1 MAITTTSF
9 TAMRELAETLS
20 ANDKLLLSNAIFTNT
35 FLSPDITERHAVITG
50 VATGDVVPI
59 LDESIDYASFPF
71 MSQTE
76 CTQNSCDLN
85 IAFSGKK
92 WTLGLIGCRYDICT
106 KEFTPDFRKF
116 FNENLQVLNNLDMQS
131 QLIMYLQNKITKNF
145 NGAKYRVA
153 YFADTSVTTGVNAP
167 LLGEFDGFFTQAEA
181 GSGLKLE
188 FNQVNPT
195 GQEIYAALEEAYANF
210 MDSDWSDR
218 EGVVWKM
225 TKKMASLWVRF
236 LNGLKDKSEY
246 NCECFS
252 ADGLTAMR
260 TYTLAGNL
268 TILGIPVEIERDL
281 DGVIS
286 QLSLD
291 RPYRA
296 LLSYRNNMPIAT
308 QLEENLNEFD
318 IWYNKD
324 TKKVVIE
331 AEALIGASLP
341 TDDYVYIGAEVG
353 TNSDPEE
360 GGGE

>member
-1 MAITTTSF
+1 MAITTTTF
-9 TAMRELAETLS
+9 ATMRALAETLS
-20 ANDKLLLSNAIFTNT
+20 ANEKLQISNAIFTNS

-50 VATGDVVPI
+50 VSTGDVVPI
-59 LDESIDYASFPF
+59 LDESVDYASFPF
-71 MSQTE
+71 MSQTA

-92 WTLGLIGCRYDICT
+92 WTLGLIGCRYDICM

-116 FNENLQVLNNLDMQS
+116 FNENLQVLNNLDLNS
-131 QLIMYLQNKITKNF
+131 QLVLYLQNKITRNF
-145 NGAKYRVA
+145 NGAKYRVS
-153 YFADTSVTTGVNAP
+153 YFADTTEAGANAN
-167 LLGEFDGFFTQAEA
+167 LLNAFDGFFTQAEA
-181 GSGLKLE
+181 GSGLKIVL
-188 FNQVNPT
+188 NQVNPT
-195 GQEIYAALEEAYANF
+195 GEQLYAAFEEAYANF
-210 MDSDWSDR
+210 MESDWSDR
-218 EGVVWKM
+218 EGVVWKV
-225 TKKMASLWVRF
+225 TKKMAALWVRF
-236 LNGLKDKSEY
+236 LNGLTDKSGY

-268 TILGIPVEIERDL
+268 TILGIPVEVEKDL

-286 QLSLD
+286 QLALD

-331 AEALIGASLP
+331 AEALIGSSLP
-341 TDDYVYIGAEVG
+341 TDDYVYIGAEVA
-353 TNSDPEE
+353 SV
-360 GGGE
+360 